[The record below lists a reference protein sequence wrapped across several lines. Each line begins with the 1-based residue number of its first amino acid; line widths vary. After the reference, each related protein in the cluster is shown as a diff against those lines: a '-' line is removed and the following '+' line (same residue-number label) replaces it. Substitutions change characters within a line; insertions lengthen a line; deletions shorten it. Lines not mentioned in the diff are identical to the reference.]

1 MSVLKASQ
9 PLPEPAEPQAGA
21 ARVPIW
27 VFVLLFLA
35 LFWAMFYFDARSGW
49 FHPQVYR
56 PYDSLAQLKSFQ
68 PPTGGPNLEQG
79 RAIYENVCALCHGSD
94 GRGKP
99 NQAPTFINSDW
110 VTGSP
115 GRLIRIPLSGLAGPI
130 EVAGESWNLAMP
142 AMGAALSDEDL
153 AAALTYMRQSWGN
166 KASAITPEQVK
177 AVRDEVGGRT
187 QPWTAGELN
196 AIQ

>member
-1 MSVLKASQ
+1 MSVLKPSQ

>member
-1 MSVLKASQ
+1 M
-9 PLPEPAEPQAGA
+9 PLW
-21 ARVPIW
+21 I
-27 VFVLLFLA
+27 FVLLFLA
-35 LFWAMFYFDARSGW
+35 LFWAMYYFDSHSGW
-49 FHPQVYR
+49 FNAQVYR

-79 RAIYENVCALCHGSD
+79 RAVYENVCALCHGSD

-99 NQAPTFINSDW
+99 KQAPTFVNSDW
-110 VTGSP
+110 VNGSP

-130 EVAGESWNLAMP
+130 EVAGESWDLAMP

-187 QPWTAGELN
+187 QPWTAGELK